1 VESERV
7 GEYLI
12 RRLTELGIRHIFGI
26 PGDYVLGFYDLL
38 SRSADLEVINTSD
51 EQGAGFAADAYARV
65 KGLGAVCVTYGVG
78 ALKIA
83 NTTAQA
89 YAEKSPVVVISG
101 APGIAEQQQ
110 RQLLHHQ
117 ITDYGMQKRVFEEFT
132 VAATVI
138 DTPETARE
146 EIDRVLAAALH
157 FKRPVYI
164 ELPRDQVFALC
175 PPQRKPPI
183 KKEKSDPAAL
193 QEAIEEA
200 VGLINAARQPVIL
213 AGVEIHRFGLQK
225 ELCQLAR
232 AKGIPAAATILAK
245 SVIADT
251 EKFYMGI
258 YEGATGLEEVRSYV
272 ESSDCLLLLGAFLT
286 DMDLGLFTANIDPST
301 SIYATSERI
310 SIRHHRF
317 DSVLFH
323 DFIKGLL
330 KAAIVPRKLQ
340 GTPHPRAPKPFLHGS
355 DKKITVA
362 SLFEQ
367 VNAFLDTTTMVVADI
382 GDALFGANDL
392 YLHHST
398 SFLSPAF
405 YASLGFA
412 VPGALGAQLASPK
425 VRPLV
430 LVGDGAFQMTG
441 MEIST
446 IARCGLNPIIIVLNN
461 QGYSTERPMLDGPY
475 NDVHPWH
482 FSKIPSVIGTGIGFI
497 VETEADLEQALLTA
511 RKNTDSFT
519 IIDVKLDKHD
529 RSPALT
535 RLTKKLGEKVQ
546 SAPSG
551 RTTSHGGNKQH

>member
-1 VESERV
+1 MESEQV

-12 RRLTELGIRHIFGI
+12 RRLTDLGIRHVFGI
-26 PGDYVLGFYDLL
+26 PGDYVAGFYDLL
-38 SRSADLEVINTSD
+38 GRSADLQIINTCD

-65 KGLGAVCVTYGVG
+65 KGLGAVCVTYGAG
-78 ALKIA
+78 ALKIV

-110 RQLLHHQ
+110 RQFLHHQ
-117 ITDYGMQKRVFEEFT
+117 ITAYGMQKRVFEEFT

-138 DTPETARE
+138 NTPETAQA

-157 FKRPVYI
+157 YKQPVYI
-164 ELPRDQVFALC
+164 ELPMDQVFALC
-175 PPQRKPPI
+175 PPHRKPPI
-183 KKEKSDPAAL
+183 KDERSDPAAL
-193 QEAIEEA
+193 QEAVDET
-200 VGLINAARQPVIL
+200 VNLLNAARQPVIL
-213 AGVEIHRFGLQK
+213 AGVEIHRFSLQQ
-225 ELCQLAR
+225 EICRLAR
-232 AKGIPAAATILAK
+232 KNGIPVAATVLAK

-258 YEGATGLEEVRSYV
+258 YEGATAIEKVRSYI
-272 ESSDCLLLLGAFLT
+272 ESSDCLLLLGTFLT
-286 DMDLGLFTANIDPST
+286 EMDPELFPANIDLSS
-301 SIYATSERI
+301 SICATSEQI
-310 SIRHHRF
+310 SIRHRRF
-317 DSVLFH
+317 DSILFH

-330 KAAIVPRKLQ
+330 KAPIVPRKLQ
-340 GTPHPRAPKPFLHGS
+340 RIPRPRAPKPFLHAS
-355 DKKITVA
+355 DRKITVA
-362 SLFEQ
+362 NLFEQ

-382 GDALFGANDL
+382 GDALFGASDL
-392 YLHHST
+392 YLRHPN

-412 VPGALGAQLASPK
+412 VPGALGAQLANPK

-441 MEIST
+441 LEIST
-446 IARCGLNPIIIVLNN
+446 IARCGLNPIVIVLNN
-461 QGYSTERPMLDGPY
+461 QGYCTQRPMLDGPY
-475 NDVHPWH
+475 SDVHPWQ

-497 VETEADLEQALLTA
+497 VETEAGLEQALLTA
-511 RKNTDSFT
+511 RKNTESFT

-546 SAPSG
+546 AAQSD
-551 RTTSHGGNKQH
+551 RTTSHSSNKQH